1 MFVRR
6 YRCWLWVFPRQKPPR
21 LFFFSPLLR
30 TFRIQS
36 LHAAD
41 FIVGKL
47 RQPSNEMHE
56 APARVLAFGRAGP
69 PCGHAGQSDAIL
81 DDREQLTIRELLG
94 RCRSHVGSA
103 WIQTKPDRRGTAA
116 VVGVAHGTMIGEV
129 LQAFGEHGLGWCHR
143 IRHRPHLTR
152 RCETPHGASH
162 EYLDPRWLRT
172 RTETATS
179 DRIGQDSS

>member
-1 MFVRR
+1 
-6 YRCWLWVFPRQKPPR
+6 
-21 LFFFSPLLR
+21 
-30 TFRIQS
+30 
-36 LHAAD
+36 
-41 FIVGKL
+41 
-47 RQPSNEMHE
+47 MHE
-56 APARVLAFGRAGP
+56 SPTRALAFRGAGA
-69 PCGHAGQSDAIL
+69 PCGHAGQSDAVL

-94 RCRSHVGSA
+94 RRRPHVWRA

-179 DRIGQDSS
+179 DRIGQDSSSNAGDHDEDDERPNERLHVRTSWSEPAALPLQGRRGPSEHT